1 MHHAHIALKF
11 SARHADEGSGRH
23 IAQSDRALRSGISN
37 PAVNA
42 CRPGEGRPGIHT
54 LGVGPFFGCA
64 RIPAAQKAMPAA
76 MWPATGHPPSTL
88 PLARTSVDG

>member
-54 LGVGPFFGCA
+54 LGVGPFFCCA
-64 RIPAAQKAMPAA
+64 RTLLFNTRHLYGRLTKRAASRAHNQI
-76 MWPATGHPPSTL
+76 
-88 PLARTSVDG
+88 R